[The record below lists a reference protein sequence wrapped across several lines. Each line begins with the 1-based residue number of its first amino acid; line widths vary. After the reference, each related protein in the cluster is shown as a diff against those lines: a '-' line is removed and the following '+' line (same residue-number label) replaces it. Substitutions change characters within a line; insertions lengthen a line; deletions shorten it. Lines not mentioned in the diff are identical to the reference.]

1 MKSAP
6 EINWKNPIRN
16 VHYIVIDDIPK
27 EHRIPFM
34 KFCLGRSC
42 PVVRKEKDK
51 AWSCYLISDYTE
63 YLNTKGKSILSDTD
77 KS

>member
-1 MKSAP
+1 MKSNQ

-16 VHYIVIDDIPK
+16 VHYIVIDDVPK

-42 PVVRKEKDK
+42 PVVRKEKEN
-51 AWSCYLISDYTE
+51 AWSCYLISDYAE
-63 YLNTKGKSILSDTD
+63 YLNTVGKTISSSKD

>member
-1 MKSAP
+1 MKSNQ

-34 KFCLGRSC
+34 KFCLGRFC
-42 PVVRKEKDK
+42 PVVRKEKEK
-51 AWSCYLISDYTE
+51 AWSCYKISDYAE
-63 YLNTKGKSILSDTD
+63 YLNTIGKTISSEKD

>member
-63 YLNTKGKSILSDTD
+63 YLNTKAKSILSDTD

>member
-1 MKSAP
+1 MKSKT

-16 VHYIVIDDIPK
+16 VHYIVIEDVPK

-34 KFCLGRSC
+34 KFCLGRFC
-42 PVVRKEKDK
+42 PVVRKEKNN
-51 AWSCYLISDYTE
+51 AWSCYLLSDYTE
-63 YLNTKGKSILSDTD
+63 YLNTKGKSISLDTN

>member
-1 MKSAP
+1 MKSNK

-16 VHYIVIDDIPK
+16 LHYIVIDDVPK

-34 KFCLGRSC
+34 KFCLGRFC
-42 PVVRKEKDK
+42 PVVRKEKEN

-63 YLNTKGKSILSDTD
+63 YLNTKGKTISSKKDN
-77 KS
+77 S